1 MPVAGEVAGQVAAH
15 HRHPGDT
22 DVGSLTTL
30 AVLLDVMCLSRV
42 AESVHPFTHAA
53 GSAERGTLGLAKELE
68 HRDEEQASR
77 VVEALRARQVMA
89 HVYRA
94 GTFRF
99 GIRVVLPDER
109 EAIWDDDGTAELEA
123 RVMRNG
129 QLVGFVPVVAGSA
142 AFDDAQVVATIAAAD
157 YGDG

>member
-1 MPVAGEVAGQVAAH
+1 MTE
-15 HRHPGDT
+15 D
-22 DVGSLTTL
+22 
-30 AVLLDVMCLSRV
+30 
-42 AESVHPFTHAA
+42 
-53 GSAERGTLGLAKELE
+53 
-68 HRDEEQASR
+68 QANR

-99 GIRVVLPDER
+99 GIRVVLPDGR

>member
-22 DVGSLTTL
+22 DVGTL
-30 AVLLDVMCLSRV
+30 AVLLDVICASSRRGV
-42 AESVHPFTHAA
+42 GAHPFTHGR
-53 GSAERGTLGLAKELE
+53 GSADHGTLGLAKELE

>member
-1 MPVAGEVAGQVAAH
+1 MTRAGE
-15 HRHPGDT
+15 P
-22 DVGSLTTL
+22 
-30 AVLLDVMCLSRV
+30 
-42 AESVHPFTHAA
+42 
-53 GSAERGTLGLAKELE
+53 
-68 HRDEEQASR
+68 

-123 RVMRNG
+123 RVMRG

>member
-1 MPVAGEVAGQVAAH
+1 M
-15 HRHPGDT
+15 T
-22 DVGSLTTL
+22 
-30 AVLLDVMCLSRV
+30 
-42 AESVHPFTHAA
+42 
-53 GSAERGTLGLAKELE
+53 
-68 HRDEEQASR
+68 EEQASR